1 MHFRHMRRQGTV
13 HNMAIAWRKGRY
25 RLEPRML
32 KRRLPYTALLL
43 CMTALVVG
51 ASDREP
57 APEPAKVMLMGVF
70 HFANP
75 GLDMV
80 KSDVVDVTTPGNQAY
95 LAGLAARLAAFGPT
109 DVLVECEPSA
119 QASLDVAFDAYRDG
133 ASGLTVNEVQQI
145 GFRVAK
151 AAGLARVTCF
161 DEGNVQ
167 WNADPMFAYI
177 EAHEPDRKAAMDAMF
192 ASLSA
197 RETREQ
203 TTLPLAELLR
213 LANDPARDREN
224 KDLYIGTNAVDAG
237 GGFVGADASASWW
250 HRNFRMY
257 ANVQKAAVPGHRV
270 LVVAGQGHTAILKDL
285 LAIDRARK
293 AEDVTPYLV
302 P

>member
-1 MHFRHMRRQGTV
+1 MPKH
-13 HNMAIAWRKGRY
+13 
-25 RLEPRML
+25 
-32 KRRLPYTALLL
+32 RLPYATLLL
-43 CMTALVVG
+43 CMTAF
-51 ASDREP
+51 AANAADREP
-57 APEPAKVMLMGVF
+57 APGPAKVMVMGVF

-80 KSDVVDVTTPGNQAY
+80 KADVVDVATPGNQAY
-95 LAGLAARLAAFGPT
+95 LAGLAERLAAFRPT

-119 QASLDVAFDAYRDG
+119 QAGQDAAFAAYRDG
-133 ASGLTVNEVQQI
+133 AAGLTVNEVQQI

-161 DEGNVQ
+161 DEGDVH

-177 EAHEPDRKAAMDAMF
+177 DAHQPDTKKAMDAMY

-197 RETREQ
+197 RESREQ
-203 TTLPLAELLR
+203 ATLPLGQLLR
-213 LANDPARDREN
+213 LANDPERDREN
-224 KDLYIGTNAVDAG
+224 KDLYIGTNAIDAG
-237 GGFVGADASASWW
+237 GGFAGADASASWW

-257 ANVQKAAVPGHRV
+257 ANVQKAAAPGRRV

-285 LAIDRARK
+285 LAIDGERA
-293 AEDVTPYLV
+293 AEDVTPYLL